1 MTAAEKVLEVLKT
14 RLGDVGDE
22 QAALLDI
29 ERARVTLLCYCNI
42 PLSAEMPAGLFE
54 AWCIAAEQQLNGAA
68 DGVSSISEG
77 DVSVTFGTPA
87 RNYMGQG
94 IGDWKVIA
102 NRFRQTAI

>member
-1 MTAAEKVLEVLKT
+1 MTAAKKVLEVLKN
-14 RLGDVGDE
+14 RLGDIEDE
-22 QAALLDI
+22 QAALIGI

-42 PLSAEMPAGLFE
+42 PLSAEMPEGLFE

-77 DVSVTFGTPA
+77 DVSVTFGAPA

-94 IGDWKVIA
+94 VSDWKIIA